1 MIKHFSIVILLSTIF
16 LSGCVTSGN
25 KSVSNLTE
33 HKLSEQLVKGHTTK
47 LEVKNLYGEPKDIET
62 IGTEERWLYEFK
74 KSTPKATTFMPVVHL
89 FASGHN
95 DEVKRLKIYF
105 DKNEKF
111 IKHVF
116 STHKDETKFGF

>member
-16 LSGCVTSGN
+16 LSGCATSGN

-33 HKLSEQLVKGHTTK
+33 QKLSEQLVKGHTTK
-47 LEVKNLYGEPKDIET
+47 LEVKNLYGEPQDIEP

-74 KSTPKATTFMPVVHL
+74 KSTPKATTFMPVVSL
-89 FASGHN
+89 FASGNN
-95 DEVKRLKIYF
+95 DEIKRLKIYF

-111 IKHVF
+111 IRHVF